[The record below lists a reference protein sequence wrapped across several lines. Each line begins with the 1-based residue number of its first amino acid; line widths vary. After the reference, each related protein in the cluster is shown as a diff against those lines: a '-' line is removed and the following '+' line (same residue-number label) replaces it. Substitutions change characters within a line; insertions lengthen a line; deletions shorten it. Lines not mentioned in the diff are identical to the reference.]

1 MEGGIIT
8 TSGLFRFIYDVLL
21 RGKFNKPLTEER
33 APLQQDLLQ
42 LLVDK
47 EIISAAQAAV
57 ARGDMERT
65 CLSPQEV
72 LLIRKWVSEEVL
84 SSIAPP
90 PGEPAKP
97 SIQSE
102 KENAEKIY
110 RRNLERYR
118 QIMAEILNTKSKQ
131 NGKSKDH

>member
-1 MEGGIIT
+1 M
-8 TSGLFRFIYDVLL
+8 
-21 RGKFNKPLTEER
+21 TEER
-33 APLQQDLLQ
+33 APLQQDFLQ

-65 CLSPQEV
+65 ALSPQEV

-84 SSIAPP
+84 SALTPSPV
-90 PGEPAKP
+90 EPAH

-110 RRNLERYR
+110 RKNLEKYKE
-118 QIMAEILNTKSKQ
+118 IMAEILNARSKQ
-131 NGKSKDH
+131 NGKSKEH

>member
-1 MEGGIIT
+1 M
-8 TSGLFRFIYDVLL
+8 
-21 RGKFNKPLTEER
+21 TEER
-33 APLQQDLLQ
+33 APLQHDILQ

-57 ARGDMERT
+57 ARADIAAT

-72 LLIRKWVSEEVL
+72 LLTRKWVSEEIL
-84 SSIAPP
+84 SSLAPP
-90 PGEPAKP
+90 PGEAAVAN
-97 SIQSE
+97 IQNE

-118 QIMAEILNTKSKQ
+118 EIMAEILSSKTKQ

>member
-1 MEGGIIT
+1 MTPAVCSGSFT
-8 TSGLFRFIYDVLL
+8 TSL

-33 APLQQDLLQ
+33 APLQHDFLQ

-65 CLSPQEV
+65 SLSPQEV
-72 LLIRKWVSEEVL
+72 LLIRKWVSEEIL
-84 SSIAPP
+84 STISPP
-90 PGEPAKP
+90 PNEPGTP
-97 SIQSE
+97 SIQNE

-110 RRNLERYR
+110 RRNLEKYR
-118 QIMAEILNTKSKQ
+118 QIMAEILDAKSKQ
-131 NGKSKDH
+131 NGKSKEH